1 MDSPVGRPATLATD
15 GPVPPV
21 GGRPSYGETL
31 RRLRSAQKPAGRGA
45 PAYSRFVNRRLGRL
59 LAAGCHTLGL
69 TPNQVTLVSALCSA
83 AALVLLVAVPSS
95 TGVGIAAAVLLA
107 LGYAFDSAD
116 GQVARLRGGGS
127 PAGEWLDHVVDSF
140 KEPAVHLAVL
150 VAWYRWFD
158 LPDQRL
164 LLVPVLF
171 SLLATGAFFAT
182 WITDV
187 MRRAHA
193 DGPPALAAAGAAGT
207 LRSLAVIPTDYG
219 VLILSFA
226 LLGLPAVF
234 LTVYTALAAF
244 TALFLLAALP
254 KWFREVSAF
263 GRPRPVPAG
272 AAGAR

>member
-1 MDSPVGRPATLATD
+1 MDPRAGRPATLAAAE
-15 GPVPPV
+15 PPAPPV
-21 GGRPSYGETL
+21 GRPSFGETL
-31 RRLRSAQKPAGRGA
+31 HRLKSAQKPAGRGA
-45 PAYSRFVNRRLGRL
+45 PAYSRFVNRRLGRV
-59 LAAGCHTLGL
+59 LAAACHVLGL
-69 TPNQVTLVSALCSA
+69 TPNQVTLVSATCTTV
-83 AALVLLVAVPSS
+83 ALALLVALPAG
-95 TGVGIAAAVLLA
+95 TGVGIAVAVLLA

-158 LPDQRL
+158 LPDHRL
-164 LLVPVLF
+164 LLAPVLF

-187 MRRAHA
+187 LRRTHA
-193 DGPPALAAAGAAGT
+193 VGPPAHAAAGAAGA

-219 VLILSFA
+219 VLILAFV
-226 LLGLPAVF
+226 LLGLPAAFV
-234 LTVYTALAAF
+234 TVYTALAAF

-263 GRPRPVPAG
+263 GGPRPVPAG
-272 AAGAR
+272 GR